1 MSKNITEFCQ
11 LCLNSAPRN
20 SSLYMNWCQTAARE
34 GRKRM
39 MGLRFTFLLL
49 LVASLPILT
58 ASAPNHR
65 SNQFFNNPCIYGDTR
80 AIWKSLSFLQ
90 VVRRASSARCG
101 APSPASPA
109 PPPPPPAPPTP
120 GSGAHFFSFWLST
133 TMHDRGLSNIW
144 FKSWS
149 FPFWT
154 LIHFENCEE
163 SLIPIKLSFINLK
176 PGGGTGATME
186 HGKGRGKIRIR
197 PNRPLG
203 FADFE
208 FRLCQWVSSRYY
220 KILQDTIL
228 TMTLIGLYYT

>member
-1 MSKNITEFCQ
+1 MSVSWPYRPSDEQKFITEFCQ

-49 LVASLPILT
+49 LLASLPILT

-65 SNQFFNNPCIYGDTR
+65 SNQFFNNPCIYGDTK

-109 PPPPPPAPPTP
+109 PTPPPPAPPTP
-120 GSGAHFFSFWLST
+120 GSGAHFFSF
-133 TMHDRGLSNIW
+133 
-144 FKSWS
+144 
-149 FPFWT
+149 
-154 LIHFENCEE
+154 
-163 SLIPIKLSFINLK
+163 
-176 PGGGTGATME
+176 
-186 HGKGRGKIRIR
+186 
-197 PNRPLG
+197 
-203 FADFE
+203 
-208 FRLCQWVSSRYY
+208 
-220 KILQDTIL
+220 
-228 TMTLIGLYYT
+228 